1 MELQE
6 IKEFLAQHKDREDV
20 RAFLMELRA
29 PSLDDV
35 KRFVEQNEEGQK
47 WLQAEKDR
55 AVTKGIETWKNNN
68 LDKLVQ
74 DKLNELNPPETEAEK
89 RLRKLEQELEKERK
103 ERVRE
108 SLRNK
113 AYKQATEKGL
123 PVELLDFLVAE
134 TEESTMENLS
144 TLEKVWQDA
153 QKKIVE
159 SQFKSNGRTPQ
170 NTSGSTQYAGPNPW
184 KKESFNL
191 TQQAKLLKE
200 NPELAK
206 QLQSQVK

>member
-1 MELQE
+1 M
-6 IKEFLAQHKDREDV
+6 
-20 RAFLMELRA
+20 
-29 PSLDDV
+29 
-35 KRFVEQNEEGQK
+35 NEEGKK

-89 RLRKLEQELEKERK
+89 RLRKLEQELEKERN

-123 PVELLDFLVAE
+123 PVELLDFLVAD

-144 TLEKVWQDA
+144 TLK
-153 QKKIVE
+153 
-159 SQFKSNGRTPQ
+159 GRVFSLPL
-170 NTSGSTQYAGPNPW
+170 
-184 KKESFNL
+184 L
-191 TQQAKLLKE
+191 TM
-200 NPELAK
+200 N
-206 QLQSQVK
+206 